1 MGNGPFLYEENQ
13 ILKRQVHLIPLILFM
28 GCHEQAN
35 GPPPKVATVEKEA
48 PEPLVDTNLEFQ
60 PAHIFIPAQHQTK
73 EEVPL
78 SPPVLTELEQRILEV
93 ALTCKRAKKKYRDP
107 VLLTKLI
114 LMEREFDIP
123 KDLRGMLLASA
134 CTESGYNP
142 NAEGD
147 HKFSKR
153 GKPKAIG
160 LLQLW
165 PWWTA
170 PVEKGGYGIN
180 RREPLV
186 NARSWLT
193 HIDKQRNKVRK
204 KCRISKHHVS
214 RIWRVAWVTGIRA
227 PKPEGRCNEFPN
239 HYHRLKKWK
248 RQWASLL

>member
-1 MGNGPFLYEENQ
+1 
-13 ILKRQVHLIPLILFM
+13 M
-28 GCHEQAN
+28 GCYEQATD
-35 GPPPKVATVEKEA
+35 PPPKIAPKAEEKK
-48 PEPLVDTNLEFQ
+48 PVLIDTNLHFE
-60 PAHIFIPAQHQTK
+60 PVRVHVPAQHQINKK
-73 EEVPL
+73 EEP
-78 SPPVLTELEQRILEV
+78 PKKEAPVLTELEQRILEV

-107 VLLTKLI
+107 ALLTKLI

-153 GKPKAIG
+153 GKPMAIG

-165 PWWTA
+165 PWWTV

-204 KCRISKHHVS
+204 KCRISRHHVS